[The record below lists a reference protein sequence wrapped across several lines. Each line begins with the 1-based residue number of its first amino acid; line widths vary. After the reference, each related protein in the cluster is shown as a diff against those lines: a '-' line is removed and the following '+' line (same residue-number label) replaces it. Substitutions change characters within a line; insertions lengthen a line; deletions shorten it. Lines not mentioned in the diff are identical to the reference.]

1 MLGLCYCA
9 GFSLVV
15 ASGAAL
21 QLWCMGF
28 SLRWLLLWSTGSRAS
43 LAAARGLR
51 SSGSQALEHRL
62 SSCCSKACGI
72 VPDQGSNPRLL
83 HWQADSLPLSHQRSP
98 SVNPFNPWSIDLN
111 VPRTPGG
118 QLQGGGQLA
127 DVEAERKESTEWP
140 ELREGGCQTRQRTWK
155 KSFQN
160 YCDFCRRI
168 WGNRASSF
176 LKKKKRK

>member
-51 SSGSQALEHRL
+51 SFGSQALEHRL

-98 SVNPFNPWSIDLN
+98 SMNTFNPWSIDLN

-127 DVEAERKESTEWP
+127 DVEAERE
-140 ELREGGCQTRQRTWK
+140 K
-155 KSFQN
+155 KARSDQ
-160 YCDFCRRI
+160 
-168 WGNRASSF
+168 S
-176 LKKKKRK
+176 